1 MPFTKGDPNINRKGR
16 PPKEWTMAG
25 IIEQALEEVEAK
37 SGKTFKEL
45 IAKRLA
51 HLAVSGDMQAIK
63 EINDR
68 MDGKPAQSVKHQG
81 DKDNPAS
88 FTFIV
93 QSDVAKENLKQ
104 LYEGS
109 DSTND

>member
-1 MPFTKGDPNINRKGR
+1 MAVLRNEKGQVLPGQVLNPNGR

-25 IIEQALEEVEAK
+25 IIEQALEEVEERT
-37 SGKTFKEL
+37 GKTFKEL

-68 MDGKPAQSVKHQG
+68 MDGKPRQNLDHTTNGKEISQVVAFHYIKP
-81 DKDNPAS
+81 DAEDN
-88 FTFIV
+88 T
-93 QSDVAKENLKQ
+93 D
-104 LYEGS
+104 
-109 DSTND
+109 T